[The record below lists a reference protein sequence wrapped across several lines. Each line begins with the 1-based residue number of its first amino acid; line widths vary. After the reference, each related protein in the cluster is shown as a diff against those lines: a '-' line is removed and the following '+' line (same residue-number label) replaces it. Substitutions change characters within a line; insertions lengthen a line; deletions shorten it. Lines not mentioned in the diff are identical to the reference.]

1 MNKQNKILTRRL
13 RSMALVLA
21 IAFIAGC
28 VGKKDEQTQFAS
40 AQEGVDAL
48 VAALQ
53 KDDTNALSKILGP
66 GTQDLLSSGDAV
78 DDKADRAD
86 FLASYQ
92 TKHSLVADGAEKMN
106 LVVGDNDW
114 SMPIPLKLR
123 NGKWFFDS
131 AEGADEIVYRR
142 IGGNELGAIDVMHG
156 YVAAQLEYASQ
167 GHDGDAAGI
176 YAMKLIS
183 DEGMQNGL
191 YWPTVEGEPA
201 SPAGPFVAAAAEE
214 GYGAA
219 SGKQNPY
226 HGYYYRLLYSQTANA
241 KSGAREYF
249 KDGLL
254 TEGFALVA
262 WPAEHGSSGVQT
274 FIINQDGD
282 VFQKDLGEATSTAVE
297 AIKSFDPDSTWT
309 AVPAAAPE
317 AAATP

>member
-1 MNKQNKILTRRL
+1 MNMQNKTPMRRL
-13 RSMALVLA
+13 RSVVLVLA
-21 IAFIAGC
+21 IVLIAGC
-28 VGKKDEQTQFAS
+28 TGKKDQQTQFAT
-40 AQEGVDAL
+40 AQDGVNAL
-48 VAALQ
+48 VAAL
-53 KDDTNALSKILGP
+53 KNDDINALSKILGP
-66 GTQDLLSSGDAV
+66 GTQELLSSGDAI

-92 TKHSLVADGAEKMN
+92 SKHSLVADGAEKMN

-123 NGKWFFDS
+123 DGKWFFDG
-131 AEGADEIVYRR
+131 AEGADEIIYRR
-142 IGGNELGAIDVMHG
+142 VGGNELGVIDVMHG

-176 YAMKLIS
+176 FAMKLIS

-191 YWPTVEGEPA
+191 YWPVADGEPA
-201 SPAGPFVAAAAEE
+201 SPAGPFVASAAAE

-249 KDGLL
+249 NDGLL

-274 FIINQDGD
+274 FIINQDGE

-297 AIKSFDPDSTWT
+297 SIKSFDPDGTWT
-309 AVPAAAPE
+309 AVAAPAPE
-317 AAATP
+317 PATTP

>member
-1 MNKQNKILTRRL
+1 MNKQNKIFTRNLRL
-13 RSMALVLA
+13 MLLVLVM
-21 IAFIAGC
+21 AFITGC
-28 VGKKDEQTQFAS
+28 MGKKDEQTQFVS

-53 KDDTNALSKILGP
+53 KDDINALSKILGP
-66 GTQDLLSSGDAV
+66 GMEELLSSGDAI

-106 LVVGDNDW
+106 LVVGDKDW

-123 NGKWFFDS
+123 NGKWFFDV

-142 IGGNELGAIDVMHG
+142 IGGNELGVIDVMHG
-156 YVAAQLEYASQ
+156 FVAAQTEYASQ
-167 GHDGDAAGI
+167 GHDGDSAGI

-191 YWPTVEGEPA
+191 YWPTVEGEPS
-201 SPAGPFVAAAAEE
+201 SPVGPFVASAATE
-214 GYGAA
+214 GYGADI
-219 SGKQNPY
+219 GNQNPY
-226 HGYYYRLLYSQTANA
+226 HGYYYRLLYNQKASA
-241 KSGAREYF
+241 KSGEREYF

-274 FIINQDGD
+274 FIVNQDGE

-309 AVPAAAPE
+309 AVAAPAPE
-317 AAATP
+317 ATP